1 MALYFHVFCSK
12 LTHRRI
18 VCRGMHQF
26 DLSFVLLANRHS
38 MLSGTQKLD
47 LYFVF
52 LPVKVYI
59 LRKYAITCANE
70 YLPDDYLE
78 LVKFD

>member
-18 VCRGMHQF
+18 VCMEMHQL

-38 MLSGTQKLD
+38 MLSGTHQLD
-47 LYFVF
+47 VCFVLLYKEVHLFS
-52 LPVKVYI
+52 
-59 LRKYAITCANE
+59 
-70 YLPDDYLE
+70 
-78 LVKFD
+78 